1 MSTPSSLPRR
11 HFLRSSAAL
20 IALPLLESL
29 GYRRYAS
36 AAAAATAAPKRFVFI
51 NFGWGVTHETWFP
64 DPNKAGPDYTLSPGL
79 EPLQRHKSR
88 FTVVQGVTN
97 KFAQDGHWGST
108 FWLTGANRYAE
119 PGQSFRNTISADQVA
134 ASHLGLDTRFASLQL
149 NGGSSSQVNGDGHGD
164 GLSLAWD
171 VRGKP
176 LGGQNSPLEAYHRLF
191 SQDAS
196 SPEKQRKLLERK
208 QSVLDAVMDS
218 AADIKRGLSKRDTQK
233 MDEYFQGIR
242 DIEIRL
248 SREAR
253 WIGVERP
260 KTGMKEPAAA
270 LNGKEEIEVMYDLML
285 AALQTD
291 STRVLTYRQATAP
304 LLKSLGTPVL
314 AHDMSH
320 YGSIQNVS
328 PKLDASQMRDAAQSA
343 LFAGLLDRLL
353 AAKESD
359 GSPLLDHTTVVYGS
373 NLRTAH
379 TLENCP
385 TLVAGRGAGI
395 RLGQHLVLPK
405 GTPLCNVWLSLLKG
419 SGVPVESHGDSTG
432 IISEL
437 TA

>member
-1 MSTPSSLPRR
+1 M
-11 HFLRSSAAL
+11 
-20 IALPLLESL
+20 LESL
-29 GYRRYAS
+29 GFRRYAS
-36 AAAAATAAPKRFVFI
+36 AAVAKTPAKRFIFI

-64 DPNKAGPDYTLSPGL
+64 DPSQAGSDYALSPGL
-79 EPLQRHKSR
+79 LPLERHKAR

-97 KFAQDGHWGST
+97 KFAQDGHSGST

-134 ASHLGLDTRFASLQL
+134 AAHLGLETRFPSMQL
-149 NGGSSSQVNGDGHGD
+149 NGGGSAVNGDGHGE

-176 LGGQNSPLEAYHRLF
+176 MGGQNSPLEAFHRLF
-191 SQDAS
+191 SQDTG
-196 SPEKQRKLLERK
+196 SPEKQRALLARK

-218 AADIKRGLSKRDTQK
+218 AADLKRGLSKRDTQK
-233 MDEYFQGIR
+233 MDEYFQGVR
-242 DIEIRL
+242 DIEVRL
-248 SREAR
+248 SREAQ

-260 KTGMKEPAAA
+260 KAPLGAPKEG
-270 LNGKEEIEVMYDLML
+270 LSGKEEIEVMYDLMA

-291 STRVLTYRQATAP
+291 STRVLTYRQATSP

-320 YGSIQNVS
+320 YGTVQNVG
-328 PKLDASQMRDAAQSA
+328 PRLDASQMRDAAQSE

-353 AAKESD
+353 RSKEAD
-359 GSPLLDHTTVVYGS
+359 GSALLDHTTVVYGS

-395 RLGQHLVLPK
+395 KLGQNLVLSK

-419 SGVPVESHGDSTG
+419 SGIPVESHGDSTG
-432 IISEL
+432 VVSEL
-437 TA
+437 MA